1 MAGAANAPSYAI
13 NRARAAMQ
21 AAPAHITTGPAR
33 QNEDLASGIVTTM
46 RVHFGTF
53 QANSRFTMASVAP

>member
-1 MAGAANAPSYAI
+1 MAGAANMPGYAI

-33 QNEDLASGIVTTM
+33 QNERLAGGIAMTM
-46 RVHFGTF
+46 CVHFGTF
-53 QANSRFTMASVAP
+53 QANSRFNMTAIAP